1 MVMKPKM
8 KTIGNLIW
16 TDWVCE
22 VNLLMPL
29 ESILKLLIL
38 STVRKLWLRK
48 KVLVRQKI
56 IHYEWGTKV

>member
-1 MVMKPKM
+1 MMVMKPKM

-38 STVRKLWLRK
+38 STVRKL
-48 KVLVRQKI
+48 
-56 IHYEWGTKV
+56 